1 LLPLF
6 LLFSTKILIF
16 FASRRDIIKAQK
28 ALKSFYLTE
37 LGVRNLKKE
46 LIKAAA
52 TGIVPKDLKP
62 YVKPALE
69 KFKNEM
75 AAELGMPDYD
85 TMDKGELPSRMN
97 GKVGGNMTH
106 KMVSF
111 AEAVLAW
118 NYRKQLESG
127 KNEEGADT

>member
-1 LLPLF
+1 MLTVFICPKWGCL
-6 LLFSTKILIF
+6 IL
-16 FASRRDIIKAQK
+16 R
-28 ALKSFYLTE
+28 
-37 LGVRNLKKE
+37 KE